1 MLDSEF
7 ASGRM
12 VVALGL
18 GGRVRVLAVEATGPA
33 AEAVAR
39 HGLGQGAARRVA
51 EGIAASCL
59 LAAHVKGD
67 ERLTV
72 DVQSKSPPF
81 GFSCDVNA
89 DGTLRARF
97 GPPDVRDQAEFFGVI
112 SAMKSVGKQQV
123 YRGVSEVDG
132 QSIEGALRGF
142 LAQSQQVDSR
152 VRILA
157 DLDDEG
163 TPRFVAGLLVER
175 LPGCDPDEFR
185 ELVDIPIEE
194 DFRGVMT
201 TFALGALGGAPVEV
215 LGVSDLSFRCTCSRL
230 RVTHTL
236 RSLGREELASMIE
249 EQDGAEVKCHFCN
262 EAYRFDADALRAI
275 MATVPAPG

>member
-1 MLDSEF
+1 MAEMAF
-7 ASGRM
+7 PSGRM
-12 VVALGL
+12 VVALGM
-18 GGRVRVLAVEATGPA
+18 GGKVRILAVEATGPA
-33 AEAVAR
+33 AEAVSR
-39 HGLGQGAARRVA
+39 HGLDRGAARRVS
-51 EGIAASCL
+51 EGITASCL

-97 GPPDVRDQAEFFGVI
+97 GPADVRDQAEFFGVI
-112 SAMKSVGKQQV
+112 SAMKSVGSQQV
-123 YRGVSEVDG
+123 YRGVAEVDG
-132 QSIEGALRGF
+132 QSIEGALQLF
-142 LAQSQQVDSR
+142 LQQSQQVDSR
-152 VRILA
+152 VRLLA
-157 DLDDEG
+157 DLDDDG
-163 TPRFVAGLLVER
+163 VPKFAAGLLVER
-175 LPGCDPDEFR
+175 LPGCDAEEFA
-185 ELVDIPIEE
+185 ELVDLPIRE

-215 LGVSDLSFRCTCSRL
+215 LGLSDLVFRCTCSRL

-236 RSLGREELASMIE
+236 RSLGREELTSILAD
-249 EQDGAEVKCHFCN
+249 QDGAEVKCHFCN

-275 MATVPAPG
+275 IATVPAQG